1 MEKVERWRR
10 FETDCYNGHHYE
22 DPFRDVTLEA
32 IYTRPD
38 GTEVSFWGFYDGKER
53 WRLRFMPDQLGT
65 WRHQSRFTDGSPG
78 PSGRFECVAGDT
90 PGTICAYEHNPI
102 WFGHRDGSSFFMRS
116 LHVGDRFFASNWDAQ
131 KRSAFLDWAQEQGYN
146 TLSIASHYLNR
157 EIEGRGL
164 EWQTPDLWPLN
175 PSEYR
180 RLEETM
186 DDLERRRFVIFP
198 FAGFFGQDS
207 DFPRARRD
215 QELYVRYVL
224 ARFAPYW
231 NVLFNVAGPE
241 PLVHAQRF
249 GYIMMYDDVCRLGAM
264 IGELDPF
271 GHLVTIHNRTADDPF
286 RDEEWLG
293 FGTMQGPKT
302 TDLTE
307 LGLRHLLNHHK
318 RKPLYAQETLWS
330 GNIYHPD
337 YSDEQVRKNAFV
349 MSMCAA
355 SINFADH
362 GAPSGEGK
370 GHSSEGFSGTLE
382 LSDRYQD
389 RHDIVRRVWDFMEET
404 PYRRLRPRPDLVDTG
419 WCLAEE
425 GVYYLVYLAEVDELT
440 VRLAPGEYELTWIN
454 ARETGERRDGG
465 TSEDGRAIRP
475 PDSEDWILELQRKR
489 TVGGTGRSA

>member
-1 MEKVERWRR
+1 MEKVERWGR

-38 GTEVSFWGFYDGKER
+38 GTEVSFWGFYDGKVR

-65 WRHQSRFTDGSPG
+65 WRYQSRFTDGSPG
-78 PSGRFECVAGDT
+78 PSGRFECVVGDT

-102 WFGHRDGSSFFMRS
+102 WFGHRDGPSFFMRS
-116 LHVGDRFFASNWDAQ
+116 LHVGDRFFASNWDSQ

-157 EIEGRGL
+157 EVEGRGL

-175 PSEYR
+175 PSEFR

-186 DDLERRRFVIFP
+186 DDLERRRFVIYP
-198 FAGFFGQDS
+198 FGGFFGQDS

-307 LGLRHLLNHHK
+307 LGVRHEHVRGVDQLR
-318 RKPLYAQETLWS
+318 RPRRSQW
-330 GNIYHPD
+330 G
-337 YSDEQVRKNAFV
+337 
-349 MSMCAA
+349 
-355 SINFADH
+355 
-362 GAPSGEGK
+362 GEGPLFGRLQRNLGAIGSIPGSARHCPPRLGLRGGDPVPTSASPPGPGRRRMVPRRG
-370 GHSSEGFSGTLE
+370 GHVL
-382 LSDRYQD
+382 
-389 RHDIVRRVWDFMEET
+389 
-404 PYRRLRPRPDLVDTG
+404 PDLS
-419 WCLAEE
+419 
-425 GVYYLVYLAEVDELT
+425 
-440 VRLAPGEYELTWIN
+440 R
-454 ARETGERRDGG
+454 GG
-465 TSEDGRAIRP
+465 R
-475 PDSEDWILELQRKR
+475 
-489 TVGGTGRSA
+489 